1 MSTHRFP
8 LRGKIGLVGGYNEL
22 ASRLWARLM
31 KKEKRERPYYAS
43 LDIEPLNEEQIRNLP
58 IAHRYSA

>member
-1 MSTHRFP
+1 
-8 LRGKIGLVGGYNEL
+8 
-22 ASRLWARLM
+22 M